1 MSTQI
6 TDHSSFT
13 MASAVVN
20 PLGILESLF
29 RPSTRF
35 RGGRKTGL
43 AQNFTEVEFLP
54 HLSTE
59 DILAR
64 GITWNDFRRFAHD
77 KLVWMTPGAY
87 IISSNHHFG
96 GLYPIAVEVGAK
108 DDSAGMCVRVRP
120 GATTTQTASAT
131 CNFLIRLLAS
141 SDKRAVYMKGS
152 SRPLLPISGPTLSQ
166 LFKYNRGNLREVT
179 LRDMIFNEE
188 HIRVLASA
196 APQELELVLRAC
208 RLSDDEACRNAFRQ
222 WLQSG
227 GGPTELYR
235 CVIDS
240 DVLSDAMRGN
250 SRLGKLLLSPEK
262 ASTADDSELS
272 FLVSALAENKGL
284 KDFDAFWYAIS
295 DENWSILCHSV
306 QNHPTL
312 TNLDL
317 ACTGPKN
324 PDGKRLFSEEQKTN
338 RTLALAEMMQT
349 NTILHTIRL
358 FPGEFDERIFAESIQ
373 PRLQANLHRPRVL
386 AIKKE
391 ADDRSFRQKVLGR
404 ALSCVSSNPDH
415 IWMFLSENMDAFSS
429 CEEQKEG
436 VATIDMARM
445 AAPSTVSGSKR
456 KRCSYCTRTID
467 RR

>member
-1 MSTQI
+1 MGTQI
-6 TDHSSFT
+6 TGHSSFN
-13 MASAVVN
+13 MALAVAD

-35 RGGRKTGL
+35 RAGRKTGL
-43 AQNFTEVEFLP
+43 SQNFTEVEFLP
-54 HLSTE
+54 HLTTE
-59 DILAR
+59 DILAT
-64 GITWNDFRRFAHD
+64 GITWNDFRRFVHD
-77 KLVWMTPGAY
+77 KLVWMTSGAY
-87 IISSNHHFG
+87 VISSTHHFG

-120 GATTTQTASAT
+120 GTATTQTASAT
-131 CNFLIRLLAS
+131 CNFLIHLLAS

-152 SRPLLPISGPTLSQ
+152 SRPLPPISGPALSR
-166 LFKYNRGNLREVT
+166 LFKCSRGNLREVT

-188 HIRVLASA
+188 HIRALASA
-196 APQELELVLRAC
+196 APQELDLVIRAC
-208 RLSDDEACRNAFRQ
+208 RFSGDKACRNACRH

-240 DVLSDAMRGN
+240 DVLSDAIRGN
-250 SRLGKLLLSPEK
+250 SRLGKLFLSPER

-272 FLVSALAENKGL
+272 LLVSALAKNKGL
-284 KDFDAFWYAIS
+284 TDFDAFWYAIS
-295 DENWSILCHSV
+295 DENWSILCCSL

-324 PDGKRLFSEEQKTN
+324 PEGKRLFSEDQKIN
-338 RTLALAEMMQT
+338 RTLELAEMMQT
-349 NTILHTIRL
+349 NKILHTIRL
-358 FPGEFDERIFAESIQ
+358 FPGEFDERIFTESIQ
-373 PRLQANLHRPRVL
+373 PRLEANLHRPRVL

-391 ADDRSFRQKVLGR
+391 ADERAFRQKVLCR

-415 IWMFLSENMDAFSS
+415 MWMFLSENMDAFSP
-429 CEEQKEG
+429 CEEEKG
-436 VATIDMARM
+436 AATIDMAV

-456 KRCSYCTRTID
+456 KHCYLQSR
-467 RR
+467 